1 MGESIL
7 RFYRENVKKEWKIAF
22 LSAVIVGFLVH
33 TYRFTNYFPNHDGL
47 FNFWSTQNMVAS
59 GRWFLAPAC
68 ALSSCFDLPWI
79 IGVLSVLFLALTAVL
94 IAEIFEMKNPCLIV
108 LSSSLLVSFPAVTET
123 MFFEFTADGYMLAM
137 LLGTIAVYLTR
148 MSGGFHWKNGI
159 AAAVCVCLTCAIYQ
173 AYVSFAFVLAVC
185 YFMYELLKNRQSRE
199 TYWKWIG
206 CQAGAFLT
214 GLVLYF
220 VIWQLIMKLS
230 GVSPA
235 SYEGINAMGG
245 IHTGTLLAAAKQS
258 LVSFIWFFLDRNP
271 MRYGFSVY
279 SVLGILFAAA
289 LVVVFAAAFHRSG
302 LGKRPMEALLFLLC
316 VLVIPFGCYL
326 CYFISPGVEY
336 YTRMLQ
342 AIVILYLLLGVLSEQ
357 WGSGVCK
364 NLVMLLLSGIIFY
377 NSVTANVCYAYLNRC
392 HERSLA
398 TATELSTRIHLEDD
412 GTARNVAF
420 FGSIGGNWTI
430 TEEET
435 MDDSKLGTLG
445 PLKMVNYDLL
455 SDRDLIVLFLDQYL
469 DFTLEYYRYH
479 DAELPAYP
487 FSPTAPVPQGYTLR
501 FLIADRETMDSIA
514 SSDEFQQMG
523 IWPGK
528 NSVKRI
534 GSTIVVRFS
543 ETEGCSA
550 EINH

>member
-22 LSAVIVGFLVH
+22 VSAVVVGFLVH

-68 ALSSCFDLPWI
+68 ALSSCFDLPWM
-79 IGVLSVLFLALTAVL
+79 IGVLSILFLALTGVL

-137 LLGTIAVYLTR
+137 LLGTMAVYLTR
-148 MSGGFHWKNGI
+148 MPGGFHWKNGI

-173 AYVSFAFVLAVC
+173 AYVSFAFILAVC
-185 YFMYELLKNRQSRE
+185 YLMCELLRNRQKRGM
-199 TYWKWIG
+199 YWKWIS
-206 CQAGAFLT
+206 CQAGVFLS
-214 GLVLYF
+214 GLILYF
-220 VIWQLIMKLS
+220 VIWQMIMKLS
-230 GVSPA
+230 GISPA

-245 IHTGTLLAAAKQS
+245 IHADTLLAAAKQS
-258 LVSFIWFFLDRNP
+258 LISFVWFFLDRNP
-271 MRYGFSVY
+271 LQYGFSVY

-289 LVVVFAAAFHRSG
+289 LVVVCAAAFHRSG
-302 LGKRPMEALLFLLC
+302 LGKRPMEAMLFLMC
-316 VLVIPFGCYL
+316 ILVIPFGCYL

-342 AIVILYLLLGVLSEQ
+342 AVAILYLLLGVLSEQ

-364 NLVMLLLSGIIFY
+364 NLVMLLLSGMIFY
-377 NSVTANVCYAYLNRC
+377 SSVTANVCYAYLNRC
-392 HERSLA
+392 HEQSLA
-398 TATELSTRIHLEDD
+398 VATELSTRIHLEDD

-435 MDDSKLGTLG
+435 MDASKLGTLG

-479 DAELPAYP
+479 DAELPVYP

-501 FLIADRETMDSIA
+501 FPIADRETMDSIA
-514 SSDEFQQMG
+514 SSDEFRQMG

-528 NSVKRI
+528 NAVKRI

-543 ETEGCSA
+543 ESE
-550 EINH
+550 

>member
-7 RFYRENVKKEWKIAF
+7 KFYRENVKKEWKIAF
-22 LSAVIVGFLVH
+22 LSALTVGFLVH

-173 AYVSFAFVLAVC
+173 AYVSFTFILAVC
-185 YFMYELLKNRQSRE
+185 YFMYELLKNRQSHE

-245 IHTGTLLAAAKQS
+245 IHAGTLLAAAKQS

-289 LVVVFAAAFHRSG
+289 LVVVCAAAFHRSG

-501 FLIADRETMDSIA
+501 FPIAVRETMDSIA

-543 ETEGCSA
+543 ETE
-550 EINH
+550 

>member
-1 MGESIL
+1 M
-7 RFYRENVKKEWKIAF
+7 
-22 LSAVIVGFLVH
+22 H

-68 ALSSCFDLPWI
+68 TLSSCFDLPWI

-94 IAEIFEMKNPCLIV
+94 IAEIFEMKNPCLII

-148 MSGGFHWKNGI
+148 MSGGFHWKNGV
-159 AAAVCVCLTCAIYQ
+159 AAAVCICLTCAIYQ
-173 AYVSFAFVLAVC
+173 AYVSFAFILAVC

-206 CQAGAFLT
+206 CQAGVFLT

-230 GVSPA
+230 GISPA

-245 IHTGTLLAAAKQS
+245 IHAGTLLAAAKQS
-258 LVSFIWFFLDRNP
+258 LISFIWFFLDRNP

-279 SVLGILFAAA
+279 SVLGILFATA
-289 LVVVFAAAFHRSG
+289 LVVVCAAAFHRSG

-342 AIVILYLLLGVLSEQ
+342 AIAILYLLLGVLSEQ
-357 WGSGVCK
+357 WGSRVCK

-377 NSVTANVCYAYLNRC
+377 NSVTANVCYAYLNHC
-392 HERSLA
+392 HEQSLA

-435 MDDSKLGTLG
+435 MDASKLGTLG
-445 PLKMVNYDLL
+445 PLKMVKYDLL

-479 DAELPAYP
+479 DAELPTYP

-501 FLIADRETMDSIA
+501 FPIADRETMNSIA

-543 ETEGCSA
+543 ETG
-550 EINH
+550 